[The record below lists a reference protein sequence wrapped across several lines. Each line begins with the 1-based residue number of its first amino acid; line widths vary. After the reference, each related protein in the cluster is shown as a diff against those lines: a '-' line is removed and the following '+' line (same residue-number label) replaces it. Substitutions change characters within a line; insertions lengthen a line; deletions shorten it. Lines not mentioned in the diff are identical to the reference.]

1 MCNRMY
7 QFKNWAVAMIVLGTA
22 LSANVQAANSP
33 SDQFGGDPQQSMQWP
48 SLRAE
53 FFKPSDKVEFDE
65 RVKIDVPPYAEDAMN
80 VPVTLDASAIE
91 GVKKVVVLV
100 DRNPIRKVLE
110 YIPIAVRPTLN
121 FRFKL
126 QQASPIRVAAL
137 GADNVWHVGS
147 TFIEAAGGGCTVPG
161 ATRADGSWPKTLGRV
176 ASRLFDPNHLRND
189 TRLRLQV
196 SHPMDTGLVEGIP
209 AFYIQ
214 ELVLQ
219 DSAGQPLAK
228 IYPFEPISENPL
240 FSFDFYTPP
249 KGEMKLVGHDN
260 NGNEI
265 NAQVQ

>member
-7 QFKNWAVAMIVLGTA
+7 QLKTWIVALLTLG
-22 LSANVQAANSP
+22 SAMVAQANAGSP
-33 SDQFGGDPQQSMQWP
+33 PMDQFGGDPQQSMQWP

-53 FFKPSDKVEFDE
+53 YFGTNDKLVFDD

-80 VPVTLDASAIE
+80 VPVTLDASGIE
-91 GVKKVVVLV
+91 GVKKIVVLV

-219 DSAGQPLAK
+219 DSTGNALAK
-228 IYPFEPISENPL
+228 IYPYEPISENPL

-249 KGEMKLVGHDN
+249 KGQMKLVGHDN

>member
-7 QFKNWAVAMIVLGTA
+7 HLKTWIVALLTLGSA
-22 LSANVQAANSP
+22 LAAHANANSTP
-33 SDQFGGDPQQSMQWP
+33 TDQFGGDPQQSMQWP

-53 FFKPSDKVEFDE
+53 YFGTDDKVVFDD

-80 VPVTLDASAIE
+80 VPVTLDASGIE
-91 GVKKVVVLV
+91 GVKKIVVLV

-137 GADNVWHVGS
+137 GTDNVWHVGS

-219 DSAGQPLAK
+219 DSAGKALAK
-228 IYPFEPISENPL
+228 IYPYEPISENPL

-249 KGEMKLVGHDN
+249 KGQMKLVGHDN